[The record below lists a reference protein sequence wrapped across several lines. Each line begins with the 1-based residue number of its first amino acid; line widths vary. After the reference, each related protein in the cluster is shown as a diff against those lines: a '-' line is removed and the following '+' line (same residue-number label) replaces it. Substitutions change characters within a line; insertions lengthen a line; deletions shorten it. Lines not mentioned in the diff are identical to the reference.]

1 MTSSSFQ
8 AGAEKKNF
16 QYLAMGMSSVIKGM
30 KDRFKRDFASVH
42 FARGIELGE
51 LESRNLNQ

>member
-1 MTSSSFQ
+1 
-8 AGAEKKNF
+8 
-16 QYLAMGMSSVIKGM
+16 MGMSSVIKGM